1 MKRIIEIILF
11 TFLLTAYAQTN
22 ASVSLCDVLAVSDDG
37 SQKGEGDKKKD
48 GKKKDGKKETGDEE
62 EEPDCD

>member
-37 SQKGEGDKKKD
+37 SQKGED